1 MAKYSKTQYS
11 FVRYEK
17 SSNPKK
23 KYDAVLKNK
32 QTDREVKIPFGS
44 RNMSQYQDRVLG
56 LYKSQD
62 TKDKNRRRAFRSRFS
77 GLKQKQ
83 DWKNF
88 YTPLFFSWT
97 KLW

>member
-1 MAKYSKTQYS
+1 MVKYPKSQYK
-11 FVRYEK
+11 FVKFVK

-23 KYDAVLKNK
+23 KYDAILKNK
-32 QTDREVKIPFGS
+32 QTDREVKVSFGS

-83 DWKNF
+83 DWNTY
-88 YTPLFFSWT
+88 YTPLSFAYRL
-97 KLW
+97 LW